1 MVNQRNMH
9 EFKDQVIVVSGALG
23 DIGLAIT
30 TAYLAQGA
38 TVVMGDVLPESEVA
52 EKLVTLTPYQD
63 HFEYKHL
70 DVADDQQVAA
80 WMQAVVAKYC
90 KINHCI
96 SNAAKVTIKDFKH
109 LTPQEWRNEMNV
121 NLDGAYY
128 FANFAVSQMVASATK
143 GSVVF
148 LGSWAA
154 HAVHQSL
161 PAYSVSKAAV
171 RMLAQTMALEYAPN
185 GIRVNELA
193 PGYVNAGLSKTVW
206 AQLPQQKQLATEKV
220 PLGKIME
227 ADEVAAQVLW
237 LTSNQCQHVTGA
249 TFLMDGGLSLLRP

>member
-1 MVNQRNMH
+1 MH

-23 DIGLAIT
+23 DIGFAIT
-30 TAYLAQGA
+30 TAYLAKGA
-38 TVVMGDVLPESEVA
+38 TVIMGDVLPEEEVA
-52 EKLVTLTPYQD
+52 QKLAALAAYQGY
-63 HFEYKHL
+63 FEYKHL
-70 DVADDQQVAA
+70 DVADDQQVAT
-80 WMQAVVAKYC
+80 WMQEVVGKYG

-96 SNAAKVTIKDFKH
+96 SNAARVTIKNFKQ

-121 NLDGAYY
+121 NLDGAFY
-128 FANFAVSQMVASATK
+128 FANFAVSQMLASSTK

-193 PGYVNAGLSKTVW
+193 PGYVNAGLSKAVW
-206 AQLPQQKQLATEKV
+206 AQLPEQKKLATEKV

-227 ADEVAAQVLW
+227 VDEVAAQVLW
-237 LTSNQCQHVTGA
+237 LTSEACQHVTGA
-249 TFLMDGGLSLLRP
+249 SFLMDGGLSLLRP

>member
-1 MVNQRNMH
+1 MH
-9 EFKDQVIVVSGALG
+9 EFKDQVIVISGALG
-23 DIGLAIT
+23 DIGFAIAH
-30 TAYLAQGA
+30 AYLEKGA
-38 TVVMGDVLPESEVA
+38 LVVLGDVLPENEV
-52 EKLVTLTPYQD
+52 EDKLSALTSYLGQ
-63 HFEYKHL
+63 FEYRHL
-70 DVADDQQVAA
+70 DVADSQQVET
-80 WMQAVVAKYC
+80 WMNAVVEKYG

-96 SNAAKVTIKDFKH
+96 SNAARVTIKDFKT

-121 NLDGAYY
+121 NLDGAFY

-171 RMLAQTMALEYAPN
+171 RMLAQTMALEYASQ

-193 PGYVNAGLSKTVW
+193 PGYVNAGLSKAVW
-206 AQLPQQKQLATEKV
+206 AQLPEQKKLATEKV

-227 ADEVAAQVLW
+227 AEEVAAQVLW
-237 LTSNQCQHVTGA
+237 LTSSQCQHVTGA